1 VNRECDE
8 AKQSRAPTSTMM
20 AFVFLFAPSRFPR
33 LSSCTRRI
41 KTLFPTWRRWP
52 SSTRCLLAAR
62 VASMVC
68 RCEERERERKRGNG
82 RREERER
89 EAQSRGS
96 EKENDGCERSSG
108 RKTMLFSLFASQRI
122 RARERFVPLL
132 RALAFARMKKR
143 KQQHEQQLAANGT
156 YHGSGGS
163 QKRKGNGF
171 VGGGADTAAG
181 VGNGTST
188 STTSLLPAPSP
199 SRLARF
205 QSERAS
211 LPIWMAR
218 KQLLAEVN

>member
-1 VNRECDE
+1 MNRECDE

-68 RCEERERERKRGNG
+68 RCEERERER
-82 RREERER
+82 EREVM
-89 EAQSRGS
+89 EGEKS

-211 LPIWMAR
+211 LPIWLAR